1 MADLSTE
8 QIAELKNILQEREKA
23 LREDI
28 RREMNLQDS
37 YADVASDL
45 PDPGD
50 ASFADLSVD
59 LGNAAVSRDLTEL
72 RAVQN
77 AYVRMDNG
85 SYGEC
90 ANCGLDIPYE
100 RLKVQPMAE
109 RCAPCQQQ
117 RGSGR
122 QSRSIEIQ
130 LKSRHSC
137 KNSPSC
143 IRYAA

>member
-28 RREMNLQDS
+28 RREMNLQDN

-59 LGNAAVSRDLTEL
+59 LGNAAVTRDLTEL

-77 AYVRMDNG
+77 AYTRMDNG
-85 SYGEC
+85 TYGEC

-117 RGSGR
+117 REKTHIDSMKGSTM
-122 QSRSIEIQ
+122 
-130 LKSRHSC
+130 
-137 KNSPSC
+137 
-143 IRYAA
+143 